1 MFRFIVTGALACG
14 AAGAQ
19 AHEISGKEAAEL
31 SFEVALLL
39 VLVASAALHL
49 VGTVRLWRRAGVG
62 RGVSRAAVVRW
73 WAGWGVLCVALLS
86 PLDDWGARLFWM
98 HMVQHELLMVIAAPL
113 LVTGRPLEAWT
124 WGLAPEWRTAL
135 GRLRLP
141 FLSRIWS
148 HVTGIRGAWYLQALA
163 LWIWH
168 APMFFALAVVDVGVH
183 TLQHASFLG
192 TALLFWW
199 SVLPRAGKPPQAAA
213 LASLFTTMLH
223 SGALGALLT
232 FAPRPWYAPYVGEAG
247 LSALDDQQLGGLIM
261 WAPGGLAYLVA
272 GLALIAMWLIPR
284 PASPATTG

>member
-1 MFRFIVTGALACG
+1 MRRLLFAAPVLLGASP
-14 AAGAQ
+14 
-19 AHEISGKEAAEL
+19 AHAHGLSATVAPELPFEI
-31 SFEVALLL
+31 ALLL
-39 VLVASAALHL
+39 LLAASAGLHL
-49 VGTVRLWRRAGVG
+49 MGTVRLWRRAGVG
-62 RGVSRAAVVRW
+62 RGISRAAAARW
-73 WAGWGVLCVALLS
+73 WAGWSVLCVALLS
-86 PLDDWGARLFWM
+86 PLDEWGARLFWM

-124 WGLAPEWRTAL
+124 WGLAPDWRAAL

-141 FLSRIWS
+141 VLARVWS
-148 HVTGIRGAWYLQALA
+148 HITGIRGAWCLQAAA

-199 SVLPRAGKPPQAAA
+199 SVLPRAGRPPQAAA
-213 LASLFTTMLH
+213 LVSLFTTMLH
-223 SGALGALLT
+223 SGTLGALLT
-232 FAPRPWYAPYVGEAG
+232 FAPRPWYAPYGGEAG

-272 GLALIAMWLIPR
+272 GLALVAMWLTPR
-284 PASPATTG
+284 PASPATTV